1 MKILVA
7 DDQPMIVEDIIDEL
21 KNLRPAAICIGTSE
35 PSEILPLFAEH
46 RFDIVLL
53 DIDLSGYNGI
63 ALAKRILTVKP
74 RTNIIYITGYEKFAL
89 DSYKTIASAFLVKP
103 VSTEMIANA
112 LDHLRY
118 PVSDITEH
126 ILTAQYSGD
135 NYLGKR
141 MVKAREES
149 GMSIQELSDELG
161 VAVQTVYRWERGK
174 RIPDVVTF
182 MHIAKALGVSI
193 EKLLGEE
200 S

>member
-118 PVSDITEH
+118 PVSEH

>member
-1 MKILVA
+1 MQV
-7 DDQPMIVEDIIDEL
+7 
-21 KNLRPAAICIGTSE
+21 
-35 PSEILPLFAEH
+35 
-46 RFDIVLL
+46 
-53 DIDLSGYNGI
+53 GI
-63 ALAKRILTVKP
+63 
-74 RTNIIYITGYEKFAL
+74 
-89 DSYKTIASAFLVKP
+89 
-103 VSTEMIANA
+103 
-112 LDHLRY
+112 
-118 PVSDITEH
+118 
-126 ILTAQYSGD
+126 
-135 NYLGKR
+135 YLGKR

>member
-46 RFDIVLL
+46 RFDIVFL

-135 NYLGKR
+135 NYLGK
-141 MVKAREES
+141 K
-149 GMSIQELSDELG
+149 IP
-161 VAVQTVYRWERGK
+161 TCK
-174 RIPDVVTF
+174 RCLAIV
-182 MHIAKALGVSI
+182 
-193 EKLLGEE
+193 
-200 S
+200 